1 MKKEPQSNVISNNTF
16 TGVQW
21 DGQALEA
28 VNNVSKA
35 LLNLTELFRSQNIKI
50 EMIKINADQ
59 TDLMGNTL
67 IADEDNG

>member
-1 MKKEPQSNVISNNTF
+1 MKKQPQSNVISNNIF

-35 LLNLTELFRSQNIKI
+35 LLNLTKLFRSQNIKI